1 MLIALHEEGAWL
13 RVRDGEDIFVD
24 RYGAVVFRGD
34 LTHAGAEWNGAS
46 YNWRIH
52 LYFDTIGREWECKV
66 PRKGREARGGRY
78 ITVIE
83 PPEAPPPPRDRGRAR
98 GAGDRGR
105 ARGAGLRRV

>member
-1 MLIALHEEGAWL
+1 MITHFAWL

-34 LTHAGAEWNGAS
+34 LTHAGAEWNEAS

-52 LYFDTIGREWECKV
+52 LYFDSTSGSAWACSV
-66 PRKGREARGGRY
+66 PRKGFASRGERY

-83 PPEAPPPPRDRGRAR
+83 PPDPE
-98 GAGDRGR
+98 
-105 ARGAGLRRV
+105 